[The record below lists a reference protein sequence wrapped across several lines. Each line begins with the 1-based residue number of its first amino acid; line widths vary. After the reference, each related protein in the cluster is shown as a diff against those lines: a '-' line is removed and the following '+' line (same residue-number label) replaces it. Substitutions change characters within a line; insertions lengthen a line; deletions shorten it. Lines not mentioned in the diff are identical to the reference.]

1 MSIKQ
6 NVIFLI
12 ISVVLSVLILT
23 VFIPIS
29 GYLVFNSNY
38 RIWWLFV
45 FGLSFVIETICIWDI
60 GKLSKK
66 LIHRVEF
73 CKEKEDIGE

>member
-1 MSIKQ
+1 MSIKK
-6 NVIFLI
+6 NVVFLI

-29 GYLVFNSNY
+29 GHLVFNSNY
-38 RIWWLFV
+38 RILWLFV
-45 FGLSFVIETICIWDI
+45 FGLSFVVETICIWDV
-60 GKLSKK
+60 GRLSKK

-73 CKEKEDIGE
+73 CEEKEDIEE